1 MTKAIDNSLLDCH
14 IPSQRRAALRYSV
27 TAKSGEGGI
36 GEMHRARDTERGRDV
51 VLRVLRL
58 ALALVVLASGCAR
71 SGPSAGVAVEAVT
84 VIDAVNGV
92 RENQRV
98 VTDGDLIVSV
108 TEMGEPDPPTAET
121 LDGRGRFLIPGLWD
135 MHVHFLYDDALT
147 SAMAGLFLG
156 YGITSVRDT
165 GGDLTRMTALRA
177 GLDASDVPAPRVF
190 LSGPLL
196 DGRYVVYDGGDPGRP
211 ALGTSVPDAESARQQ
226 VRLLKEA
233 GADFIK
239 IYELV
244 EPEVFDVLA
253 DEARRQGLPTAS
265 HVPLTMTADVAGPLV
280 DSMEHLRNIELAC
293 AASWQEL
300 LEVRRRRIDEF
311 GDGRGIELRSE
322 LHALQRRPAV
332 ADFDEARCND
342 VLDTLRDTTQVP
354 TLRLNLVGMV
364 RTFDRP
370 DWTPA
375 LAELPEV
382 VRDRWQARAEQ
393 MRHAGPPAE
402 DTFEK
407 WSQFLMSKLKT
418 RGVPVGAGADTPI
431 GLAIPGYALHTELEL
446 LVESGL
452 TPLEA
457 LHAATVQPARF
468 FGLEAEMGQ
477 VQAGMR
483 ADLVLLDG
491 DSLANIR
498 NTRRIVNMMSR
509 GKWLK

>member
-1 MTKAIDNSLLDCH
+1 M
-14 IPSQRRAALRYSV
+14 
-27 TAKSGEGGI
+27 
-36 GEMHRARDTERGRDV
+36 
-51 VLRVLRL
+51 
-58 ALALVVLASGCAR
+58 
-71 SGPSAGVAVEAVT
+71 
-84 VIDAVNGV
+84 
-92 RENQRV
+92 
-98 VTDGDLIVSV
+98 
-108 TEMGEPDPPTAET
+108 
-121 LDGRGRFLIPGLWD
+121 
-135 MHVHFLYDDALT
+135 
-147 SAMAGLFLG
+147 
-156 YGITSVRDT
+156 
-165 GGDLTRMTALRA
+165 
-177 GLDASDVPAPRVF
+177 F

-196 DGRYVVYDGGDPGRP
+196 DGRYVVCDGGDPGRP

-226 VRLLKEA
+226 VHLLKEA

-265 HVPLTMTADVAGPLV
+265 HVPPTMTADVAGPLV

-342 VLDTLRDTTQVP
+342 VLDPLRDTTQVP
-354 TLRLNLVGMV
+354 TLRLNLVEMV
-364 RTFDRP
+364 RGFDRP

-375 LAELPEV
+375 PAELPEV

-402 DTFEK
+402 DTFEE

-418 RGVPVGAGADTPI
+418 RGVPVGAVTDTPI

-468 FGLEAEMGQ
+468 FGLEAEM
-477 VQAGMR
+477 VRAQAGMR
-483 ADLVLLDG
+483 NGLVLLDG
-491 DSLANIR
+491 DPLEDIR
-498 NTRRIVNMMSR
+498 NTRRIVNVMSR
-509 GKWLK
+509 GEWLK